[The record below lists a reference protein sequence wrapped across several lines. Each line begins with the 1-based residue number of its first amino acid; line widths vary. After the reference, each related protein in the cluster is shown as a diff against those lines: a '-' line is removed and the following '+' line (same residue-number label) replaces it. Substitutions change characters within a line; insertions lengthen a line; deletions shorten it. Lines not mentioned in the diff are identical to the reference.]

1 MALEKSASNRF
12 GEIFTEDWLAV
23 LVGLLLLSLVL
34 TGILR
39 NIP

>member
-1 MALEKSASNRF
+1 MALEQSASNRF
-12 GEIFTEDWLAV
+12 GRIFTEDWLAV
-23 LVGLLLLSLVL
+23 LVGLLLVCLVL